1 MFCSMFAYAGTRF
14 MPRVRRRARFSGR
27 VQGVGFRFTCQSIA
41 RGYEVE
47 GYVRNL
53 PDGDVE
59 LVAEGEPLELE
70 KFQQAIAFEMSAY
83 IRGVDICTEPADTD
97 PLIGFSIR
105 H

>member
-1 MFCSMFAYAGTRF
+1 

-27 VQGVGFRFTCQSIA
+27 VQGVGFRFTCHSLA
-41 RGYEVE
+41 RGFELA

-59 LVAEGEPLELE
+59 LVAEGDPIELDRFVE
-70 KFQQAIAFEMSAY
+70 AIKLEMSHY
-83 IRGVDICTEPADTD
+83 IHDVDICTVSEHSEP
-97 PLIGFSIR
+97 LFGFSIR